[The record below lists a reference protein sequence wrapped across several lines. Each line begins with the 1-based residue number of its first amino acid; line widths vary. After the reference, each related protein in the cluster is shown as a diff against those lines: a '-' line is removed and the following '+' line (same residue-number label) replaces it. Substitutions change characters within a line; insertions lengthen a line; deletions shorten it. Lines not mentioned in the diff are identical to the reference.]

1 MANLDT
7 KTISEFKTKL
17 AGGGARPN
25 LFEVSLPALPSGIIA
40 QGADWGA
47 TQVNDFKFL
56 CKAAQLPGSTV
67 PAVSVPFR
75 GRILKVAGD
84 RTFDDWTITVINDEN
99 FRVRTAFE
107 QWANG
112 MSKLDDGTGI
122 VNPSAYMADAQVR
135 QLGRAKLSESTDN
148 NVGAGGYNSV
158 LRTYKFYDIFPTE
171 VGAID
176 LSYDSSDTI
185 EEFTV
190 TFAIQYYAVGRDS
203 ADKAIAGQVAIPDT
217 LSAYTKPK
225 TSVTSGKPPTGKNP
239 VAPGGS
245 GTAGARPPGVGPG
258 GQGPGP

>member
-1 MANLDT
+1 MASLNT

-56 CKAAQLPGSTV
+56 CKSAQLPGSTV

-122 VNPSAYMADAQVR
+122 VNPSAYMADAEVR
-135 QLGRAKLSESTDN
+135 QLGRAKQSESTHN
-148 NVGAGGYNSV
+148 NMGAGNYNSI
-158 LRTYKFYDIFPTE
+158 LRTYKFFDIFPTE

-176 LSYDSSDTI
+176 LSYDTSDTI

-190 TFAIQYYAVGRDS
+190 TFAIQYYAVGFKGNDQ
-203 ADKAIAGQVAIPDT
+203 AVVGQVAIPST
-217 LSAYTKPK
+217 LSPED
-225 TSVTSGKPPTGKNP
+225 SLPT
-239 VAPGGS
+239 ATGGS
-245 GTAGARPPGVGPG
+245 SVGSAGAGAAGAGP
-258 GQGPGP
+258 